1 MHFSHSR
8 APRARSRT
16 RPRIAPS
23 RAAATVSSRPS
34 RILRNLPHAVVARLR
49 ARRPRARA
57 REIVSRTCPHSN
69 GSSYLGART
78 AAASSDR
85 TSTCTKPNKLGP
97 VTSSA
102 ARARLRRPRLLLD
115 NTSDEPETASRER
128 ALDSGIG
135 PERRGVRSRRRSGR
149 FGFGTRRRRST
160 ARVAVMI
167 SRLARAD

>member
-23 RAAATVSSRPS
+23 RAAATVSSRPG

-69 GSSYLGART
+69 GSSYLGRAHRGGVERPHVHLHEAQQTRSRDVVRRARALAST
-78 AAASSDR
+78 AIAARQHVGRAGDGVAGARAGFGHRAGTARCAVEATLGTVRVRDAAAAIDGSRRGDDFE
-85 TSTCTKPNKLGP
+85 
-97 VTSSA
+97 
-102 ARARLRRPRLLLD
+102 ARAR
-115 NTSDEPETASRER
+115 
-128 ALDSGIG
+128 
-135 PERRGVRSRRRSGR
+135 
-149 FGFGTRRRRST
+149 
-160 ARVAVMI
+160 
-167 SRLARAD
+167 